1 MKICRI
7 MSKIYGIILWPIKI
21 LCRFILWLVKIIC
34 RIISKLGESANGEK
48 QSNTSSLDY
57 GEDEMCD
64 FFHDEDWKK
73 ELSSAPNKMNDIKRE
88 LENMDSEKL
97 KAFKLKTQTNLAK
110 ATLQNRNNIVE
121 HGVPIVSIILSILA
135 IILSIRPIEPI
146 TYSISGQKIEPK
158 ITGDNSNIFWAVVI
172 LVGLAIIIVAMF
184 CYSSCWQ
191 RKHKCEIFYYQTML
205 NIVASIEEE
214 REQSNHYDVSVRNT
228 ETGETKQFD
237 TYLLPKN
244 K

>member
-57 GEDEMCD
+57 GEDEMCN

-73 ELSSAPNKMNDIKRE
+73 ELSSAPNRMNDIKRE
-88 LENMDSEKL
+88 LESKDPGEL

-110 ATLQNRNNIVE
+110 ATLQNRNAAVE
-121 HGVPIVSIILSILA
+121 FGIPVASLIFSILA
-135 IILSIRPIEPI
+135 LIIPLFSNDSPGYFILQIKHFFQVIASESKFKCICNHFFFIYLRYTYVFCLHCLRILSLPSQTR
-146 TYSISGQKIEPK
+146 SI
-158 ITGDNSNIFWAVVI
+158 
-172 LVGLAIIIVAMF
+172 
-184 CYSSCWQ
+184 
-191 RKHKCEIFYYQTML
+191 
-205 NIVASIEEE
+205 
-214 REQSNHYDVSVRNT
+214 
-228 ETGETKQFD
+228 
-237 TYLLPKN
+237 LLPNNPQHHRIYRKR
-244 K
+244 KSERRR